1 MGVDIDLE
9 ANNSRGEEIKISSD
23 ASKYDV
29 YVIPTDEEMVIARD
43 TKAIVEGTFKI

>member
-1 MGVDIDLE
+1 MGIDLDLE
-9 ANNSRGEEIKISSD
+9 ANKARSEEIKISSNK
-23 ASKYDV
+23 SKYDV